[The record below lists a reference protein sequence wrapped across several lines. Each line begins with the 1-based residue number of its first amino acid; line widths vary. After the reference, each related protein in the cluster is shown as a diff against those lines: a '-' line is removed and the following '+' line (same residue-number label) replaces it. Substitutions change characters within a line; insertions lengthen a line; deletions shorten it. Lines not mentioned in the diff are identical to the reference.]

1 MKPIIYTRGQA
12 LPAILEQR
20 IAILDGAMG
29 TMIQRFKLTEAH
41 YRGERFKDHP
51 KDLKN
56 NGELLSLTRPGR
68 DPRHPRGLPR
78 GRHRHHRDQH
88 LRRDPH
94 RAGRLRAGPPGARD
108 EPGVGEAGARGRRQ
122 VLHARQAALRR
133 RRPGP
138 DAQDGQH
145 QPGRERPGRAQRR
158 FRAAARGLLRAGR
171 GAGGRRRRPAAG
183 RDHLRHAQRQG
194 GAVRHRRV
202 LREVGRAPAAHH
214 QRHRDRRLRAAS
226 SAARPS
232 RPSGT
237 ACATRGRWPSA

>member
-56 NGELLSLTRPGR
+56 NGELLSLTRPDVIR
-68 DPRHPRGLPR
+68 DIHEGYLAAGTDIIETNTFGATRIAQDDYELG
-78 GRHRHHRDQH
+78 H
-88 LRRDPH
+88 L
-94 RAGRLRAGPPGARD
+94 AR
-108 EPGVGEAGARGRRQ
+108 EMNLASAQAGARGRRQ
-122 VLHARQAALRR
+122 VLHAGQAALRR

-171 GAGGRRRRPAAG
+171 GAGGRRLGPAAG
-183 RDHLRHAQRQG
+183 RNHLRHAQRQG

-202 LREVGRAPAAHH
+202 FRDSRA
-214 QRHRDRRLRAAS
+214 
-226 SAARPS
+226 SACR
-232 RPSGT
+232 
-237 ACATRGRWPSA
+237 